1 MKDNIT
7 WITGASTGIGK
18 ELAYV
23 FNENKK
29 NIAVTARREELLK
42 NIMKE
47 CSSNAQVLPIK
58 MDVADSKS
66 VFETEK
72 KISQKFNIDCVIN
85 NAGVTSFT
93 KAEDDSIEQIDEII
107 NTNLL
112 GSIYIIKSVLP
123 NMIKNKKGTIVN
135 ILSAAAVKI
144 FLQSSAYAAS
154 KSGLLT
160 YTNVLREE
168 LRNYNIK
175 VINIIPGATKTPIW
189 PNSALEKYSERMMLP
204 KDVANLIY
212 NLTVLDKNMVP
223 EEIVLKPIKGDL

>member
-47 CSSNAQVLPIK
+47 CSSNAKVLPIK

-66 VFETEK
+66 VFDTEK

-112 GSIYIIKSVLP
+112 GSIYVIKSVLP

-154 KSGLLT
+154 KAGLLT

-204 KDVANLIY
+204 QDVANMIF